1 MKYNAPRGTHD
12 LWGKQA
18 EKLKVLE
25 SRAREVFLR
34 YGYGEIVVPAFED
47 AGLFTRSIGDATDI
61 VEKEMYVFEDRKGR
75 KLALRPEGTASIVR
89 SYIEHNLAQALPLSK
104 FFYSGSMFRYERP
117 QAGRYREFY
126 QIGAEYFG
134 NAAPSADAEIILCAR
149 DVLEAAG
156 VKDLSIYIHTL
167 GCPSCRAAFRQALLD
182 YFSPE
187 KNSAL
192 IEQLCADC
200 KRRLGQNPL
209 RVLDCKVDGSKF
221 SNVPR
226 MEDFLCADCRS
237 HFGQVREFLDVCGC
251 QYEVD
256 HRLVRGLDY
265 YTRTILEVRS
275 KALGSQDALAAGGRY
290 DTLVHELG
298 GAVTPAVG
306 FALGSERVILA
317 ADAAGA
323 ALEPAPRN
331 VIFIA
336 VADKEL
342 EKEAVRTAANL
353 RKTSAGAT
361 IEGPFAD
368 KSLKSQFRLADKLGA
383 AKVIIFAPE
392 EQSRQAVLVRDMKT
406 QTQQELPIKE
416 ILLSVQFLKE
426 II

>member
-18 EKLKVLE
+18 QNLKTLE
-25 SRAREVFLR
+25 NRAREVFMR
-34 YGYGEIVVPAFED
+34 YGYSEIVVPTFED

-89 SYIEHNLAQALPLSK
+89 SYVEQNLAQALPVSK

-134 NAAPSADAEIILCAR
+134 NAAPAADAEIILCAR

-156 VKDLSIYIHTL
+156 IKDMVIHLHTL
-167 GCPSCRAAFRQALLD
+167 GCPACRAEFKKALAAW
-182 YFSPE
+182 FSPE
-187 KNSAL
+187 KNAAL
-192 IEQLCADC
+192 IEQLCSDC
-200 KRRLGQNPL
+200 KRRLGTNPL
-209 RVLDCKVDGSKF
+209 RVLDCKIDSQKF
-221 SNVPR
+221 SGVPR
-226 MEDFLCADCRS
+226 MEEFLCADCRD
-237 HFGQVREFLDVCGC
+237 HFTQVRELLDSCGC
-251 QYEVD
+251 LYEVD

-265 YTRTILEVRS
+265 YTRTIFEVRS

-290 DTLVHELG
+290 DNLVHEIG
-298 GAVTPAVG
+298 GAQTPAVG

-317 ADAAGA
+317 ANAAGSV
-323 ALEPAPRN
+323 LEPAPRN
-331 VIFIA
+331 IIFIA
-336 VADKEL
+336 VAAKEL
-342 EKEAVRTAANL
+342 EKEAVRTAAIL
-353 RKTSAGAT
+353 RKTPSAIT

-383 AKVIIFAPE
+383 SKVIIFAPE
-392 EQSRQAVLVRDMKT
+392 EHTRHAVLIRDMKT
-406 QTQQELPIKE
+406 QSQQELPLTNIGDG
-416 ILLSVQFLKE
+416 VR
-426 II
+426 